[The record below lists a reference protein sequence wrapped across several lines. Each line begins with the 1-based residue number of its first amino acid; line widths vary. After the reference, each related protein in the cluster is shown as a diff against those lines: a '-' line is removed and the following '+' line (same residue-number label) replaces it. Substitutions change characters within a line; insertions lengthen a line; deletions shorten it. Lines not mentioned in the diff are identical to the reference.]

1 MWTRWSPVDGPGA
14 GVDRRTAQVY
24 ILGVMTAQCKRMVC
38 SCLGLSSPGS
48 ILGFCQLCPDSQ
60 SPHGREPR
68 SRGLGTLHSNVFPF
82 LSLSFPLESFK
93 ELFPWSTCKE
103 RWCLL
108 TRALCPHQ
116 EADRGP
122 GSRPGIW
129 LAGPGG
135 VAPSSV
141 PVSACLQTRPS
152 QRSFSARV
160 LVRLSLPH
168 FPSVSVLL

>member
-14 GVDRRTAQVY
+14 RVDHRTAQVY

-38 SCLGLSSPGS
+38 GCLGLSSPGS

-68 SRGLGTLHSNVFPF
+68 SRELATLRSNVFPS
-82 LSLSFPLESFK
+82 LSLSFPLEAFK

-116 EADRGP
+116 EAGRGP
-122 GSRPGIW
+122 GSRSGTWP
-129 LAGPGG
+129 AGPGG
-135 VAPSSV
+135 VAPGCV
-141 PVSACLQTRPS
+141 PVSACIQTRPS
-152 QRSFSARV
+152 QCSFSTFV
-160 LVRLSLPH
+160 LVRLSLSY
-168 FPSVSVLL
+168 FPPVFVLL

>member
-14 GVDRRTAQVY
+14 RVDHRTTQVY
-24 ILGVMTAQCKRMVC
+24 ILGMMTAQCKRMVC
-38 SCLGLSSPGS
+38 GCLGLSSPGS

-68 SRGLGTLHSNVFPF
+68 SRGLATLCSNVFPF
-82 LSLSFPLESFK
+82 LSLSFPLEAFK

-116 EADRGP
+116 EAGRGP
-122 GSRPGIW
+122 GSRSGTWP
-129 LAGPGG
+129 AGPGG
-135 VAPSSV
+135 VAPGCV
-141 PVSACLQTRPS
+141 PVSACIQTRPS
-152 QRSFSARV
+152 QCSFSAFV
-160 LVRLSLPH
+160 LVRLSLSY
-168 FPSVSVLL
+168 FPPVFVLL